1 MNRSQADFQVKPH
14 LRNPAGKEIDHSVV
28 PGPLFFRD
36 RDWHPPAYM
45 PGYKTSMTRAPQRAL
60 VALGSTLS
68 EETGPAFGHSMIG
81 DLDNNLILNFTGEP
95 AIGERIIMH
104 GRVLDENGRGVPGVL
119 VEIWQA
125 NAGGR
130 YRHKKDGYLAPL
142 DPNFGGCGRTL
153 TGRDGSYE
161 FLTVRPGA
169 YPWPNHVNNWRPMHI
184 HISVFGSGF
193 GQRLITQMYFE
204 GDPLIAKC
212 PIVNTIGQER
222 AIQALVA
229 PLDMNRAIPMDC
241 LAYKF
246 DIVLRGRRQSF
257 FENRKEGL

>member
-1 MNRSQADFQVKPH
+1 MTLPNATDR
-14 LRNPAGKEIDHSVV
+14 
-28 PGPLFFRD
+28 GPLHFRD
-36 RDWHPPAYM
+36 RDWHPAAYT

-60 VALGSTLS
+60 VAMGSTLS

-81 DLDNNLILNFTGEP
+81 ELDNNLIMNFTGAP

-104 GRVLDENGRGVPGVL
+104 GRVLDESGRGIPGVL

-130 YRHKKDGYLAPL
+130 YRHKKDSYAAPL

-153 TGRDGSYE
+153 SGPDGSYE

-204 GDPLIAKC
+204 GDPLIKLC
-212 PIVNTIGQER
+212 PIVKTIGQEK
-222 AIQALVA
+222 AIEALVA
-229 PLDMNRAIPMDC
+229 PLDLNRAIPMDC